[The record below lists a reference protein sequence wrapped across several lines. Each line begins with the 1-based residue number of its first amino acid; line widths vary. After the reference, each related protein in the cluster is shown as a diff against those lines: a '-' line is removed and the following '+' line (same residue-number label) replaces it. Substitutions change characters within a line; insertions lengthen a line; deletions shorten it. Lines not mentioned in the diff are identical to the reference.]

1 MNKLFFVLLAIVFAS
16 CQSKNQSNRNAETNY
31 ELDSLT
37 HKLQTIHDKGF
48 INGFGVALVNQ
59 NGTVYSSGF
68 GYSNIETSS
77 AYTENSVQN
86 IGSVSKT
93 FIGIS
98 LLKAQDLN
106 LLQLDDPISK
116 YLPFEVKN
124 PHFPDVPITIR
135 QLATHTSSL
144 LDTDVYD
151 EKCYVLTDHVVVPD
165 SVMDMS
171 EIFNPP
177 NTAISLINFLEKLL
191 KKDGEWYQEE
201 GFIKHKPGEIFEY
214 SNLGSSLAA
223 AVLEIATN
231 KSFNQFAT
239 EHILKPLNMSSSG
252 WSFDDIDLPDHSKLY
267 IKPSIELPFYSLITY
282 PDGGLLTSSADMAKY
297 LTELI
302 NGYNGEGTLL
312 SKEGYQE
319 YFREQLQADNF
330 LEERDDDFEFD
341 EEYNSGIFIGHT
353 YTGLIGHTGGDPG
366 VATFMF
372 FNPAS
377 KTGKF
382 MMINTAVRGSDEAVA
397 EFYDAWYTLDKY
409 EKMLSSEDRN
419 KH

>member
-1 MNKLFFVLLAIVFAS
+1 M
-16 CQSKNQSNRNAETNY
+16 
-31 ELDSLT
+31 
-37 HKLQTIHDKGF
+37 
-48 INGFGVALVNQ
+48 
-59 NGTVYSSGF
+59 
-68 GYSNIETSS
+68 
-77 AYTENSVQN
+77 
-86 IGSVSKT
+86 
-93 FIGIS
+93 
-98 LLKAQDLN
+98 
-106 LLQLDDPISK
+106 
-116 YLPFEVKN
+116 
-124 PHFPDVPITIR
+124 
-135 QLATHTSSL
+135 
-144 LDTDVYD
+144 
-151 EKCYVLTDHVVVPD
+151 
-165 SVMDMS
+165 
-171 EIFNPP
+171 
-177 NTAISLINFLEKLL
+177 EKLL
-191 KKDGEWYQEE
+191 TKDGEWYQEE

-214 SNLGSSLAA
+214 SNVGSSLAA

-302 NGYNGEGTLL
+302 KGYNGEGTLL